1 MFFLILDK
9 IETLFFISIIILI
22 NEKMSTKQRIEN
34 KFICTYCKKIYLRK
48 AYYNNHLLT
57 CKLSRFASDCGNNNS
72 VNNNNFANSN
82 TKHANN
88 ESVTSDSFTGESV
101 NNANSSA
108 INIDSLKKDMTM
120 SNLFAM
126 VIMLYNK
133 YEKLES
139 EYTELKKYVA
149 ITKNKINI
157 LDYLNENFKCD
168 YMNMTSGGNNI
179 TKFMDELVITQEQ
192 LDKIFKYDYVDG
204 IFNIIC
210 EYITKLNVK
219 NILIPI
225 KCFNTKENVLYIFDG
240 QLWLIMD
247 DVYLRKFIKSFD
259 KKILT
264 MFVEW
269 KKSAEK
275 TIDTEIF
282 GEIYIQNMKKVI
294 GGNYEKKNPAL
305 MIKNRLYKHLKVD
318 LQNIVHYDFA

>member
-1 MFFLILDK
+1 MFQ
-9 IETLFFISIIILI
+9 
-22 NEKMSTKQRIEN
+22 KMSKPQYFCGYCN
-34 KFICTYCKKIYLRK
+34 KHYVMKS
-48 AYYNNHLLT
+48 AYNNHLLT
-57 CKLSRFASDCGNNNS
+57 CKLSRFASDCGNNKS
-72 VNNNNFANSN
+72 VNNNNFANADA
-82 TKHANN
+82 KHAND
-88 ESVTSDSFTGESV
+88 ESVTSEFINSGSV
-101 NNANSSA
+101 NNANTSASA
-108 INIDSLKKDMTM
+108 INIDSLKKDMNIH
-120 SNLFAM
+120 NLFAM

-139 EYTELKKYVA
+139 EYSELKKYVA
-149 ITKNKINI
+149 ISKNKINI
-157 LDYLNENFKCD
+157 LDYLNEHFKCD

-294 GGNYEKKNPAL
+294 GGNYEKKSPLA

-318 LQNIVHYDFA
+318 LQNIVHYDFV

>member
-1 MFFLILDK
+1 
-9 IETLFFISIIILI
+9 
-22 NEKMSTKQRIEN
+22 MSTKHENENKNKN
-34 KFICTYCKKIYLRK
+34 KFICAFCNKTYIRK
-48 AYYNNHLLT
+48 SAYNNHLIT
-57 CKLSRFASDCGNNNS
+57 CKLCRFS
-72 VNNNNFANSN
+72 SN
-82 TKHANN
+82 CNKT
-88 ESVTSDSFTGESV
+88 E
-101 NNANSSA
+101 SSA
-108 INIDSLKKDMTM
+108 SASASASLPVPVSIDALKKDMTM

-139 EYTELKKYVA
+139 EYSELKKYVA

-157 LDYLNENFKCD
+157 LDYLNEHFKRD
-168 YMNMTSGGNNI
+168 YVGGNNI

-219 NILIPI
+219 GSLLPI

-240 QLWLIMD
+240 QSWLIMD

-269 KKSAEK
+269 KKSAEQ
-275 TIDTEIF
+275 TIDSEIF

-294 GGNYEKKNPAL
+294 GGNYEKKNPLA

>member
-1 MFFLILDK
+1 
-9 IETLFFISIIILI
+9 
-22 NEKMSTKQRIEN
+22 MSTKLKNEN
-34 KFICTYCKKIYLRK
+34 KFTCAYCNKTYIRK
-48 AYYNNHLLT
+48 ASYNNHLVT
-57 CKLSRFASDCGNNNS
+57 CKLSRFASNCNKTESS
-72 VNNNNFANSN
+72 V
-82 TKHANN
+82 
-88 ESVTSDSFTGESV
+88 SVPLPDT
-101 NNANSSA
+101 
-108 INIDSLKKDMTM
+108 IDSLKKDMNM
-120 SNLFAM
+120 PNLFAM

-149 ITKNKINI
+149 ISKNKINI

-210 EYITKLNVK
+210 EYIAKLNVK

-294 GGNYEKKNPAL
+294 GGNFEKKNPAL

-318 LQNIVHYDFA
+318 LQNIVHYDFV

>member
-1 MFFLILDK
+1 MSQDAVLNK
-9 IETLFFISIIILI
+9 Y
-22 NEKMSTKQRIEN
+22 NEGEAKFEEEVSKYLEMNWREITCQRTVGDGAIGAAN
-34 KFICTYCKKIYLRK
+34 L
-48 AYYNNHLLT
+48 
-57 CKLSRFASDCGNNNS
+57 
-72 VNNNNFANSN
+72 NNNNFANAN
-82 TKHANN
+82 AKHAND
-88 ESVTSDSFTGESV
+88 ESVTSEFINSGSV
-101 NNANSSA
+101 NNANTSASA
-108 INIDSLKKDMTM
+108 INIDSLKKDINIH
-120 SNLFAM
+120 NLFAM

-139 EYTELKKYVA
+139 EYCELKKYVT
-149 ITKNKINI
+149 ITKNKII
-157 LDYLNENFKCD
+157 A
-168 YMNMTSGGNNI
+168 
-179 TKFMDELVITQEQ
+179 QEQ

-204 IFNIIC
+204 IINIIC

-219 NILIPI
+219 GSLLPI

-318 LQNIVHYDFA
+318 LQNIVHYDFV

>member
-1 MFFLILDK
+1 MSSKLEN
-9 IETLFFISIIILI
+9 ET
-22 NEKMSTKQRIEN
+22 
-34 KFICTYCKKIYLRK
+34 KFACAFCKKIYIRK
-48 AYYNNHLLT
+48 SAYNNHLLT
-57 CKLSRFASDCGNNNS
+57 CKLSRFASNCNKTDS
-72 VNNNNFANSN
+72 AVPLP
-82 TKHANN
+82 
-88 ESVTSDSFTGESV
+88 ESLPESLPVT
-101 NNANSSA
+101 
-108 INIDSLKKDMTM
+108 IDSLKKDINIH
-120 SNLFAM
+120 NLFAM

-139 EYTELKKYVA
+139 EYCELKKYVT

-157 LDYLNENFKCD
+157 LDYLNEHFKHD
-168 YMNMTSGGNNI
+168 YMNMSNGGNNI
-179 TKFMDELVITQEQ
+179 TKFMDELVIAQEQ

-219 NILIPI
+219 GSLLPI

-294 GGNYEKKNPAL
+294 GGNYEKKNPLA
-305 MIKNRLYKHLKVD
+305 MIKNKLYKHLKVD

>member
-1 MFFLILDK
+1 M
-9 IETLFFISIIILI
+9 T
-22 NEKMSTKQRIEN
+22 TKQKNEN
-34 KFICTYCKKIYLRK
+34 KFICAYCNKTYVRK
-48 AYYNNHLLT
+48 ASYNNHLVKCRL
-57 CKLSRFASDCGNNNS
+57 CRFASDCGNNKS
-72 VNNNNFANSN
+72 VNNINFANSN
-82 TKHANN
+82 SVNIKHDNN
-88 ESVTSDSFTGESV
+88 EHATSEFVNSGSVD
-101 NNANSSA
+101 NANSSN
-108 INIDSLKKDMTM
+108 INIDSLKKDLNIH
-120 SNLFAM
+120 NLFGM

-157 LDYLNENFKCD
+157 LDYLNENFKHD
-168 YMNMTSGGNNI
+168 YMNMCAGGNNI
-179 TKFMDELVITQEQ
+179 TKFMDELAIGEDELQ
-192 LDKIFKYDYVDG
+192 KIFKYDYVDG

-210 EYITKLNVK
+210 DYIDKLNVK
-219 NILIPI
+219 GSLLPI
-225 KCFNTKENVLYIFDG
+225 KCFNTKENILYIFDG

-247 DVYLRKFIKSFD
+247 DIYLRKFIKSFD

-264 MFVEW
+264 RFVEW

-305 MIKNRLYKHLKVD
+305 MIKNKLYKHLKID
-318 LQNIVHYDFA
+318 LQSIVHYDFI

>member
-1 MFFLILDK
+1 M
-9 IETLFFISIIILI
+9 T
-22 NEKMSTKQRIEN
+22 TKLKNEN
-34 KFICTYCKKIYLRK
+34 KFICAFCNKTYIRK
-48 AYYNNHLLT
+48 ASYNNHLIT
-57 CKLSRFASDCGNNNS
+57 CKLSRFASNCNK
-72 VNNNNFANSN
+72 
-82 TKHANN
+82 T
-88 ESVTSDSFTGESV
+88 ES
-101 NNANSSA
+101 SSPVSSPMPVS
-108 INIDSLKKDMTM
+108 IDALKKDMTM

-157 LDYLNENFKCD
+157 LDYLNENFKRD
-168 YMNMTSGGNNI
+168 YMNI

-219 NILIPI
+219 GSLLPI

-240 QLWLIMD
+240 QSWLIMD

-305 MIKNRLYKHLKVD
+305 MIKNRLYKHLKVE
-318 LQNIVHYDFA
+318 LQNIVHYDFV